1 MKAFRLDPENRV
13 FSLLRSEQTSKNTLH
28 FVLPL
33 AMLLVLLVECIPS
46 TITDTPVDV
55 VDVGLTGSGP
65 GCCVVVNNARYLM
78 NSGGFHVAHGGSW
91 SQVCLAK

>member
-1 MKAFRLDPENRV
+1 MTAFLLDPENRV
-13 FSLLRSEQTSKNTLH
+13 LSLLRLSGQVNTLL

-65 GCCVVVNNARYLM
+65 GCCVVVHM
-78 NSGGFHVAHGGSW
+78 PDIS
-91 SQVCLAK
+91 